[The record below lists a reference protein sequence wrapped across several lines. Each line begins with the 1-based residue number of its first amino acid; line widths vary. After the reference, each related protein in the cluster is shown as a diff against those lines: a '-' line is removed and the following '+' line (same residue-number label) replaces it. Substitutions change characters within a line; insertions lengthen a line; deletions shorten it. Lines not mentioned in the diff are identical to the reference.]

1 MEKIS
6 EFHGRFDES
15 LDTLRQHQENE
26 LTGINE
32 RIKIISDN
40 FDTKLEKITDLLLKI
55 PGVQVDEAN
64 SSEGEG
70 AGESQPMS
78 SSLAEL
84 EDIM

>member
-1 MEKIS
+1 M
-6 EFHGRFDES
+6 
-15 LDTLRQHQENE
+15 DTLRQHQENE

-55 PGVQVDEAN
+55 PGIQVDEAN

-70 AGESQPMS
+70 EGAGKSQPMS

>member
-1 MEKIS
+1 
-6 EFHGRFDES
+6 

-40 FDTKLEKITDLLLKI
+40 FDTKLEKITNLLLKI
-55 PGVQVDEAN
+55 PGIQVDEAN
-64 SSEGEG
+64 SSDGED
-70 AGESQPMS
+70 ESQPMS
-78 SSLAEL
+78 PSLAEL